1 MKGKPKTT
9 TMNRR
14 RFLGQTSCSAV
25 GTTSLL
31 SALIN
36 LRLTGSI
43 AAVETE
49 EEDYKALV
57 CVFLAGGNDSFNMLA
72 PVDGGL
78 GYPQYLAAR
87 GEVALSNTDFTPL
100 GDPLPAPDG
109 RTLGLHNEMTE
120 LKALFDRNK
129 AAFVNNVGTLVEPVT
144 KIEVLNQSAN
154 LPLGL
159 YSHSDQQL
167 HWQSGLPKNRSPLNG
182 WGGRMADFL
191 NDLNGES
198 QVSMNISLAGLNLF
212 QSGATTSVL
221 TRTSSSVPEI
231 RNWQRWVHRHKR
243 TANESMLNAEY
254 YNAFEKSFAG
264 GKKAAI
270 AASTEYRM
278 ALEGQDPLVT
288 EFNPLNS
295 LALQLRAV
303 TETIAARGSL
313 AKKRQTFFVELGGW
327 DHHNGLDEHPA
338 MLGQLSEAVG
348 QFYQSMEELE
358 LEDKVTLFTASDFGR
373 TLTPNGNGTDHA
385 WGGNQFVVGGASMAG
400 RFTASILSWTLA
412 MLSIPDA
419 DVLFRRLRL
428 MNMWRIWLSGWVF
441 PQEVLLRL
449 SCPILEIFMMS
460 NKTVRLLASCRL
472 HHEKR
477 VGCRAA
483 GRGRAVVHLSEERDK
498 AWGQ

>member
-72 PVDGGL
+72 PVDEGL

-87 GEVALSNTDFTPL
+87 GEVALPNTDFTPL

-270 AASTEYRM
+270 AASREYRM
-278 ALEGQDPLVT
+278 ALEGQDPLAT

-303 TETIAARGSL
+303 AETIAARGSL
-313 AKKRQTFFVELGGW
+313 SKKRQTFFVELGGW

-348 QFYQSMEELE
+348 QFYQSMEELG

-385 WGGNQFVVGGASMAG
+385 WGGNQFVVGGAVDGGKIYGEYPFLDLGNALD
-400 RFTASILSWTLA
+400 T
-412 MLSIPDA
+412 
-419 DVLFRRLRL
+419 
-428 MNMWRIWLSGWVF
+428 
-441 PQEVLLRL
+441 
-449 SCPILEIFMMS
+449 
-460 NKTVRLLASCRL
+460 
-472 HHEKR
+472 
-477 VGCRAA
+477 
-483 GRGRAVVHLSEERDK
+483 GRGRFIPTTSVDEYVADLALWMGVSPGSLAEIVMPNLRNFHDVEQDGAPLGFMQISP
-498 AWGQ
+498 